1 VGRIEHAMENDG
13 GGIEHAMEKIG
24 AGSCVW

>member
-1 VGRIEHAMENDG
+1 VGRIEHVMENDG